1 MKTLAFPTFLLQE
14 KELKGSFTTLSKRN
28 YFCAKI
34 KHETF
39 QPKIKSD
46 NALGN
51 LITALLQ
58 EHSMKAKEEVS
69 VEFCWKLNP
78 VIVSNNSVPDNAISK
93 MQNTLILDPDLNDE
107 TPARDLQPLKQKPGH
122 PHCRPWNKASL
133 LNGRT
138 WLHWTKVTGC
148 QILQHSLVWIQD
160 KSLK

>member
-93 MQNTLILDPDLNDE
+93 MQYLIFFFLAMAYKNPVLCQSPAPDF
-107 TPARDLQPLKQKPGH
+107 R
-122 PHCRPWNKASL
+122 
-133 LNGRT
+133 
-138 WLHWTKVTGC
+138 
-148 QILQHSLVWIQD
+148 IQ
-160 KSLK
+160 